1 MPVAWQVAIWL
12 ALTMMASQKK
22 KQSYEQGLRT
32 QRAIRSDNEAKR
44 LALEKV
50 NEAKQK
56 ELLGTLDKGNVTK
69 DSVVQSQRIKG
80 LMDKISAAPR
90 QDKMVSKGSP
100 QIVKDAMGRA
110 MGDVGTNVAQ
120 RGAAKAKL
128 ESLTNQFGK
137 YQPELTD
144 AQTLAQNIAS
154 KLKGNEA
161 VMNIGMS
168 EAANTYDQGA
178 DILSQLAQL
187 YGMYAMGQ
195 SGKDPKIIS

>member
-22 KQSYEQGLRT
+22 KQSYEKAKST

-50 NEAKQK
+50 NKAKQK
-56 ELLGTLDKGNVTK
+56 ELLRTLDKGNVTK
-69 DSVVQSQRIKG
+69 DSVVESQRIKN
-80 LMDKISAAPR
+80 LQNRISQP
-90 QDKMVSKGSP
+90 QGDKMVSKGAP
-100 QIVKDAMGRA
+100 QIVKDAMGKA
-110 MGDVGTNVAQ
+110 MGDVRTNVAQ
-120 RGAAKAKL
+120 RGDAKAKL

-137 YQPELTD
+137 YAPEMTD

-161 VMNIGMS
+161 VMNIGLS
-168 EAANTYDQGA
+168 EVDPYDQQA
-178 DILSQLAQL
+178 DFMSQLAQL
-187 YGMYAMGQ
+187 YGMYAMG
-195 SGKDPKIIS
+195 GKGNKIVS

>member
-22 KQSYEQGLRT
+22 KQSYEQGLST

-44 LALEKV
+44 LALEKK
-50 NEAKQK
+50 NDAKRK
-56 ELLGTLDKGNVTK
+56 ELLRTLDKGNVTK

-80 LMDKISAAPR
+80 LMDKISAPR

-168 EAANTYDQGA
+168 EAANTYDQQA
-178 DILSQLAQL
+178 DIMSQLAQL

>member
-1 MPVAWQVAIWL
+1 MPVAWQVALWL
-12 ALTMMASQKK
+12 ALTVMASQKK
-22 KQSYEQGLRT
+22 KQSYEQGLST

-44 LALEKV
+44 LALEKK
-50 NEAKQK
+50 NDAKRK
-56 ELLGTLDKGNVTK
+56 ELLRTLDKGNVTK

-80 LMDKISAAPR
+80 LMDKISAPR

-168 EAANTYDQGA
+168 EAANTYDQQA
-178 DILSQLAQL
+178 DIMSQLAQL

>member
-1 MPVAWQVAIWL
+1 MPVAWQVALWL
-12 ALTMMASQKK
+12 ALTVMASQKK
-22 KQSYEQGLRT
+22 KQSYEQGLST

-44 LALEKV
+44 LALEKK
-50 NEAKQK
+50 NDAKRK
-56 ELLGTLDKGNVTK
+56 ELLETLDKGNVTK

-80 LMDKISAAPR
+80 LMDKISAPR

-168 EAANTYDQGA
+168 EAANTYDQQA
-178 DILSQLAQL
+178 DIMSQLAQL

>member
-1 MPVAWQVAIWL
+1 MPVAWQVALWL
-12 ALTMMASQKK
+12 ALTVMASQKK
-22 KQSYEQGLRT
+22 KQSYEQGLST

-44 LALEKV
+44 LALEKK
-50 NEAKQK
+50 NDAKRK
-56 ELLGTLDKGNVTK
+56 ELLRTLDKGNVTK

-80 LMDKISAAPR
+80 LMDKISAPR

-168 EAANTYDQGA
+168 EAANTYDQQA
-178 DILSQLAQL
+178 DIMSQLAQL

-195 SGKDPKIIS
+195 SGKDHKIIS